1 MAGFCPLTFSE
12 VGRANTG
19 MNAHNKLLAALDHT
33 IGYPNKVHS
42 SVKKKFQEYD
52 NKTGEH
58 VIVLEYRIKVS
69 PGVQPVKKR
78 RLLPSMREMLEL
90 T

>member
-1 MAGFCPLTFSE
+1 MSTS
-12 VGRANTG
+12 
-19 MNAHNKLLAALDHT
+19 NKLLAALDT
-33 IGYPNKVHS
+33 AIGYPNKVHS

>member
-1 MAGFCPLTFSE
+1 MSTS
-12 VGRANTG
+12 
-19 MNAHNKLLAALDHT
+19 NKLLAALDNA

-58 VIVLEYRIKVS
+58 VIVIEYRIKVS
-69 PGVQPVKKR
+69 PGVNPPKKR
-78 RLLPSMREMLEL
+78 RLLPSMREVLEL